1 MVPEA
6 AVTTLPGQPNWRD
19 EPEAL
24 DRLCDAGAR
33 QLHGPDRER
42 RDIRTL
48 NPPEE
53 YL

>member
-1 MVPEA
+1 MVQEA
-6 AVTTLPGQPNWRD
+6 AVTTPPDQPNWRD
-19 EPEAL
+19 QPAEL

-33 QLHGPDRER
+33 QLHGPDSER